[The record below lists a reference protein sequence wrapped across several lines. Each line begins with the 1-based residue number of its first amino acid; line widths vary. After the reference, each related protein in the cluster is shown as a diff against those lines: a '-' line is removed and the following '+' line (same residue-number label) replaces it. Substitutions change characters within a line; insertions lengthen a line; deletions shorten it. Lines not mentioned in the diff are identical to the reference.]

1 MLEALTK
8 ITLKKKAYMA
18 LYTSVNKT
26 GTTKKSY
33 TCMYTKITLY

>member
-8 ITLKKKAYMA
+8 ITLKGIYGS

-26 GTTKKSY
+26 GTTKKPY
-33 TCMYTKITLY
+33 TRMYTKITLY